1 MFLGLL
7 PVPQATKAEATR
19 VTLGWVESKSFWWC
33 SRSAVE
39 EWYFC
44 GSQGYQEHCIL
55 DNVSLSGPW

>member
-7 PVPQATKAEATR
+7 LVPQAAKAEATR
-19 VTLGWVESKSFWWC
+19 VTLGWVESKSFWWW
-33 SRSAVE
+33 SRSADE

-44 GSQGYQEHCIL
+44 GSQEHCIL